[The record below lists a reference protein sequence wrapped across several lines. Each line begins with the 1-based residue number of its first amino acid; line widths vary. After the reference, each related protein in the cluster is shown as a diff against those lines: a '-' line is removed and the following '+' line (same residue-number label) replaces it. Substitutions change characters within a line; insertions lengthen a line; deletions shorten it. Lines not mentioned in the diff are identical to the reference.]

1 MKKINCQFIGSFY
14 NYDQLPHDN
23 RPQIAFAGRSNVGK
37 SSLLN
42 RLTGQKKLAKVSQ
55 TPGKTRS
62 INFFL
67 VNDRFYFV
75 DLPGYGYAKVSKKE
89 RISWGKL
96 IENYLEKSKNI
107 YSLILLLDCRRD
119 VTEHDEDLIAWL
131 QDRKI
136 SVIIVVTKADKLNK
150 DKVNRKIHQIKEN
163 YGLTT
168 IPFSVIS
175 GVGKKEI
182 WNAIFDLVSD
192 KN

>member
-1 MKKINCQFIGSFY
+1 LKKINCQFIGSFY
-14 NYDQLPHDN
+14 SYDQLPRDR

-42 RLTGQKKLAKVSQ
+42 ELTGQKKLAKVSQ

-89 RISWGKL
+89 RLSWGKL
-96 IENYLEKSKNI
+96 IENYLEKSENL
-107 YSLILLLDCRRD
+107 YGLILLLDCRRE
-119 VTEHDEDLIAWL
+119 VTEGDHQLISWL
-131 QDRKI
+131 LERKI
-136 SVIIVVTKADKLNK
+136 PAIIVITKADKLNK
-150 DKVNRKIHQIKEN
+150 DKVNRKRHQIKEN
-163 YGLTT
+163 YDLTA

-175 GVGKKEI
+175 GMGKKEI
-182 WNAIFDLVSD
+182 WNAIFDLVAD